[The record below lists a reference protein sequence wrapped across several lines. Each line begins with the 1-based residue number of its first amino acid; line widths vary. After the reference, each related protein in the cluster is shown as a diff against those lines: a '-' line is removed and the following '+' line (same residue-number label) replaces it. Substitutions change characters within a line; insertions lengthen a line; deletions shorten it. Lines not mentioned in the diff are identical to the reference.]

1 MKPKGHCSRP
11 TLPALKALGNSPE
24 SLVQHRPRL
33 SRPAQL
39 DKTKRKQKDDAAK
52 WREKMG
58 YIVEMGLARCH
69 SNSNPTCRLSE
80 KDNKVMWVAMKA
92 IRLLIVVRD
101 DNLIE
106 EKGNPQKRLSLSPL
120 KTPLR
125 RMAGIR

>member
-24 SLVQHRPRL
+24 SLVQHHPRL
-33 SRPAQL
+33 SRSAQL

-58 YIVEMGLARCH
+58 YIFEMGLARCH

-80 KDNKVMWVAMKA
+80 KGNKVMLVAMKA

-106 EKGNPQKRLSLSPL
+106 EKEKSS
-120 KTPLR
+120 KTVITITIKD
-125 RMAGIR
+125 ATS